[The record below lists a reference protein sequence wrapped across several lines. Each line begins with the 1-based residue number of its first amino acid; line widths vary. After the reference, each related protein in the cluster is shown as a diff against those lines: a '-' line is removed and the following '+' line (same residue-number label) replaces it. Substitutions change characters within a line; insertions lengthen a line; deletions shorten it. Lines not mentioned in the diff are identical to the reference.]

1 MNRYMITGLGINAF
15 NPRGFGVEGVVV
27 NSSGVLGP
35 VEEQAAVL
43 VGDVVATGEIGARST
58 GVR

>member
-1 MNRYMITGLGINAF
+1 MITGLGINAF

>member
-1 MNRYMITGLGINAF
+1 MITGLGIYAF

-27 NSSGVLGP
+27 NSTGVLGP

-43 VGDVVATGEIGARST
+43 GENVVATGEIGARST
-58 GVR
+58 GLR